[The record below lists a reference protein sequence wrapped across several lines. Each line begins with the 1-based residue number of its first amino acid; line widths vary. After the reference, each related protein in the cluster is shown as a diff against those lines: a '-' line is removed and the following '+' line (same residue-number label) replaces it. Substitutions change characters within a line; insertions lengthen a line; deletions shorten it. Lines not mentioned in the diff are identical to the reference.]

1 MMEGKANPSIKLMK
15 RISKFK
21 QHAIRNDFLMRA
33 DHFID
38 VQAEYKRTRQEQH
51 DAEWEDRHEDAVF
64 YKEQADHYER
74 LLKEGVIYEPKF

>member
-1 MMEGKANPSIKLMK
+1 
-15 RISKFK
+15 
-21 QHAIRNDFLMRA
+21 MRA

-64 YKEQADHYER
+64 YKEQADHYEQ
-74 LLKEGVIYEPKF
+74 LLKEGVVYEPKF